1 MAGERTGVVRQAG
14 RRGAATGRGAARRLR
29 DLLLTETVRS
39 SVGGGTGIALG
50 LGGWAIGPEA
60 SWTVVDGLL
69 VGMAGYQV
77 LYVLLT
83 LAVYLPAGPHVV
95 ARAAAAM
102 PRRGPVHRWLLLTEP
117 GAGAAL
123 AVGLGAMVTAVVVL
137 PQAGAVPSGLP
148 QPVLVACGIVLV
160 VSAWVT
166 MVVTYAIDYLRRDLR
181 DGGLRFAGDEPRVFA
196 DYLYVAV
203 AVATT
208 FGTTDVEVTRS
219 ALRRT
224 VTGHALAAF
233 VFNAVVV
240 AISVA
245 SVVALAS

>member
-1 MAGERTGVVRQAG
+1 M
-14 RRGAATGRGAARRLR
+14 L
-29 DLLLTETVRS
+29 
-39 SVGGGTGIALG
+39 GGGVGITLG
-50 LGGWAIGPEA
+50 LAGWATDGGAP
-60 SWTVVDGLL
+60 WTVVDGLL
-69 VGMAGYQV
+69 VGLAVYQL

-83 LAVYLPAGPHVV
+83 LVVYLPAGPDVI

-102 PRRGPVHRWLLLTEP
+102 PPRGPVHRWLLLTEP

-137 PQAGAVPSGLP
+137 PQTADLPSGLP
-148 QPVLVACGIVLV
+148 QPVLVALGIVLV
-160 VSAWVT
+160 ITAWAT
-166 MVVTYAIDYLRRDLR
+166 MVVTYAIDYLRRDVLA
-181 DGGLRFAGDEPRVFA
+181 GGLRFAGDEPRVFG

-245 SVVALAS
+245 SLVALAG